1 MLLAGILVMLLGIK
15 YKTPRA
21 SSCGRAVF

>member
-1 MLLAGILVMLLGIK
+1 MLLAAILVMLLGIK